1 MGNCCA
7 KCLGKLDKRKYLRT
21 RYNVERTLSIEF
33 ENLMDE
39 EGGPQDENPRPVN
52 ERERLLLS
60 ERQYDTI
67 VHEQLRID
75 AEIEQKLNEQEE
87 AIRYEEEAY
96 YEAKREASRIAKIR
110 RDEENKINAN
120 NLQNQSNSWL
130 GDQEEEWEVAGGEDD
145 FEMFLESV
153 RARSINTRRQ
163 QLQNEGTQDSTSNC
177 SSSNTKE
184 ASSIELEWEHEQGV
198 DPSLPKQ
205 PRSRT
210 EEELAKLTHKN
221 KQTEAES
228 PTSNDLEW
236 DNDFVQSDTIETQQL
251 LTNRNPD
258 RDNNNETT
266 ALPER

>member
-163 QLQNEGTQDSTSNC
+163 QLQNEGTQ
-177 SSSNTKE
+177 
-184 ASSIELEWEHEQGV
+184 GV